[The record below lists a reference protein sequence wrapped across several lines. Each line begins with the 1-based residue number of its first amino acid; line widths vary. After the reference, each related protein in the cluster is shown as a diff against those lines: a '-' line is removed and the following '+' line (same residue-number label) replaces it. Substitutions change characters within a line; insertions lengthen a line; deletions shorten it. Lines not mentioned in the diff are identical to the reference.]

1 MPRPLASDD
10 PRSIVTPDAFQ
21 VAPELLGLPL
31 ASPWR
36 RLVALLVDL
45 LLIAIL
51 SQLGGT
57 ALALAAAVFFIVLAR
72 RERSSRSSVR
82 GRVMVGCLAL
92 LIIVVTVP
100 AVVGIVALVRSQG
113 GVSGVARSVAGVAEL
128 EQLSRASSRDEALRV
143 ASGAAAS
150 MRRLGI
156 PAGEVERALRAEMP
170 DSAWGPEVLAL
181 AMTLAEQGTPGGVP
195 GVDPGPPEPAVQDSV
210 TGVAGP
216 GEPVSAEPPEGG
228 GVAAGELPGPV
239 TDSLAALRGR
249 VERLESEAS
258 ALRDANARLGAE
270 VEEFRARGGEGFVV
284 RLFRNIFE
292 DLGLAFGFGT
302 IYLTVFTAWWK
313 GRTPG
318 KRLLGLRVLQ
328 LDGRPLTWWASFE
341 RAGGYAAGLAT
352 GLLGFAQILWDPNRQ
367 AIHDRISATVVVLDG
382 RPPVPGRWRTAVD
395 ADPGRGVRYD
405 FDGKEQG
412 K

>member
-1 MPRPLASDD
+1 MARPLASDD

-57 ALALAAAVFFIVLAR
+57 ALALTAAVFFVVLAR
-72 RERSSRSSVR
+72 RERTTRSSVR

-92 LIIVVTVP
+92 LVLAVTVP
-100 AVVGIVALVRSQG
+100 AVVGIVALVRNPG
-113 GVSGVARSVAGVAEL
+113 TVSGVARNVVGIAEL
-128 EQLSRASSRDEALRV
+128 AQLGEAPSREEALRI

-150 MRRLGI
+150 MRRLGT
-156 PAGEVERALRAEMP
+156 PEAEVERALRSEMP
-170 DSAWGPEVLAL
+170 DSSWAPEVLAL
-181 AMTLAEQGTPGGVP
+181 AMARAGTGDSGIVP
-195 GVDPGPPEPAVQDSV
+195 GAPVASLEGAMPDSLPAPPQAESEGADAL
-210 TGVAGP
+210 VAGGDLP
-216 GEPVSAEPPEGG
+216 ESVS
-228 GVAAGELPGPV
+228 
-239 TDSLAALRGR
+239 DSLRGLQDR
-249 VERLESEAS
+249 VTRLEAEAS
-258 ALRDANARLGAE
+258 TLRDANARLGSE
-270 VEEFRARGGEGFVV
+270 VEELRARGEDGFLV
-284 RLFRNIFE
+284 RIFRNLFE

-328 LDGRPLTWWASFE
+328 LDGKPLTWWASFE

-382 RPPVPGRWRTAVD
+382 RPPVPGRWRGAVD
-395 ADPGRGVRYD
+395 ADPGLGVRYD
-405 FDGKEQG
+405 FDRKEG
-412 K
+412 PR